1 MIDLLRVEYSTV
13 TSRADLVPDTTNT
26 GTKTSLYQVAQR
38 GRVIALGDI
47 VLDVTDPLLIL
58 TRADFARGLTL
69 LRERAGLTVRDV
81 ARAAGMQAST
91 VGGYFGG
98 KHLPPL
104 KPQHILPDILRAC
117 GVTDDAAVAGWQEAL
132 IRVRRTP
139 GPRPA
144 DAPIPYRGLASFQPE
159 DSDWFFGREALTQ
172 VLLDHVIGQTPN
184 GSGLTLV
191 IGPSGAGKSSL
202 LRAGLVAELARVD
215 ADAPRQWRCEL
226 ITPGPS
232 PLKSMADGLT
242 NLVGRPVDV
251 ASTTSGAW
259 RDAAHEPTPDPWP
272 RRVLVIDQFEET
284 FTACGDEGKRRAFIA
299 AITAAAAP
307 ATDGRA
313 AGAQVVLGMRADFY
327 AQLLNH
333 LDLARVAQGA
343 QVVVGP
349 MTADELRRAIEQ
361 PAHKAKADIESGLVE
376 LFLRDMQPARDA
388 PDAGAYDAGALPL
401 LSHALL
407 ATWERCRG
415 RRLTVADYT
424 DIGGIHGAVAQTAE
438 RVYAGLTD
446 EQRELVPGLLA
457 RMVIVSEDTAD
468 TRRRV
473 PLAELSGDENLA
485 EVLDLFVDKRL
496 ITADAE
502 TVEFSHEALIRAWP
516 RLRGWIDADRAGLA
530 FSQQVAEAAT
540 RWDRGGRDVGA
551 LYRGAQL
558 AAAKDRVETS
568 AGLSQL
574 SVDFVQAGIRHER
587 RRTRR
592 LYQTIG
598 ALAGLLLVA
607 VAAGA
612 VAIQQRSA
620 AVDQRAA
627 ATRERNAAI
636 SRLVATTADRVR
648 DKDVALAAQLSIA
661 AYRITPT
668 AEARASLLD
677 SAATYSATRV
687 LGGSGVMQSVAL
699 TPDRRTL
706 AAAGADKAVRL
717 WDVTNPHTPTLLGPV
732 LTGPTDTVFSVAISP
747 DGRTLAAGG
756 GDKTV
761 RLWDITDPRH
771 PVPVGQPLSGPTAL
785 VYSVAFSPDGRT
797 LVAGSGD
804 TMIHRW
810 DVSNPQQATVLGT
823 PLAGAGSYIQS
834 VAFNPTGTLL
844 AAGSDDHTVRLWDV
858 RDRNH
863 PAPVGQPLTGS
874 TRRIYAVA
882 FSPDGATLA
891 IGSADSNVY
900 LWNIADPGHPT
911 LRGAPIS
918 GVTGWVNA
926 VAFNP
931 SGTTLAFAS
940 SSSAV
945 QLWDLHAQKITATLP
960 HPGPVTAV
968 TYRGDNTLVTSA
980 ADGIA
985 RIWHLPG
992 PVLTGHD
999 EVVNGVAFS
1008 PDGQTLA
1015 IASGGTQLWNVAE
1028 RRQIGTTLPNAAR
1041 FSSAI
1046 AFTPDGHTLAVGSRD
1061 GTVQLWDV
1069 STPGTP
1075 TRAGPPI
1082 TAHSLTVE
1090 TLAFSPNDHILAS
1103 GSDDNTAR
1111 LWDVTHPA
1119 RPQPLASLD
1128 GFASYVYSVAFS
1140 PDGRLLAAASIDKTV
1155 RIWALDDPHRPALLG
1170 QPLAGFDHYALAV
1183 AFSPDGRTLAVG
1195 SADKTLRLFDMTN
1208 PGRPVRLGQPLGGPT
1223 NYVYSLAFS
1232 RDGRTLAAANTDET
1246 VWLWDVSDRTT
1257 PHVLATLT
1265 IPNGAVYS
1273 VAFHPDGRTL
1283 AAGGAGKAVWLWTVD
1298 PERVLTQICASA
1310 GDPITQSEWERYIPG
1325 LRHQNPCVGN

>member
-1 MIDLLRVEYSTV
+1 MIALVDTTPDVADPSSISTRVE
-13 TSRADLVPDTTNT
+13 
-26 GTKTSLYQVAQR
+26 
-38 GRVIALGDI
+38 
-47 VLDVTDPLLIL
+47 
-58 TRADFARGLTL
+58 FARALTL
-69 LRERAGLTVRDV
+69 LREQAGWTVRDV
-81 ARAAGMQAST
+81 ARAAGMQTST

-104 KPQHILPDILRAC
+104 KPQHILPDILRVC
-117 GVTDDAAVAGWQEAL
+117 GVTDDVALASWQEAL

-144 DAPIPYRGLASFQPE
+144 GAPIPYRGLASFQPE

-172 VLLDHVIGQTPN
+172 ALLEHVIGQTPA
-184 GSGLTLV
+184 GSGLMLV

-215 ADAPRQWRCEL
+215 ADASGQWRSEL

-232 PLKSMADGLT
+232 PLKSMAGGLT
-242 NLVGRPVDV
+242 NLIGQPVDV
-251 ASTTSGAW
+251 ASTTSGSW
-259 RDAAHEPTPDPWP
+259 RDAAHEPAPGLWP
-272 RRVLVIDQFEET
+272 RRVLVVDQFEET
-284 FTACGDEGKRRAFIA
+284 FTACGDEGERRAFIA

-307 ATDGRA
+307 AGHGRGT
-313 AGAQVVLGMRADFY
+313 GAQVVLGMRADFY
-327 AQLLNH
+327 AQLLNY
-333 LDLARVAQGA
+333 LDLARVAQDA
-343 QVVVGP
+343 QLVVGP

-361 PAHKAKADIESGLVE
+361 PANKAKADIESGLVE
-376 LFLRDMQPARDA
+376 LFLRDLRPAQGD
-388 PDAGAYDAGALPL
+388 PGAGAYDAGALPL

-424 DIGGIHGAVAQTAE
+424 DIGGIHGAVTQTAE

-446 EQRELVPGLLA
+446 EQRELVPGLFA
-457 RMVIVSEDTAD
+457 RMVIVSDDAAD

-473 PLAELSGDENLA
+473 PLAEVAGDENLA
-485 EVLDLFVDKRL
+485 EVLDVFVDNRL

-502 TVEFSHEALIRAWP
+502 TVEISHEALIRAWP

-540 RWDRGGRDVGA
+540 RWDRDGRDVGA

-568 AGLSQL
+568 AASLSQL
-574 SVDFVQAGIRHER
+574 SVDFVQASVRYER

-598 ALAGLLLVA
+598 ALAGLLLIA

-612 VAIQQRSA
+612 VAIQQRSE

-648 DKDVALAAQLSIA
+648 DKDVALAAQLSVA

-677 SAATYSATRV
+677 SAATYGATRL

-706 AAAGADKAVRL
+706 AAAGADKAVRM
-717 WDVTNPHTPTLLGPV
+717 WDVTDPNAPTLLGPV
-732 LTGPTDTVFSVAISP
+732 LTGPTDTIFSVAISP
-747 DGRTLAAGG
+747 DGRTLAAAG

-761 RLWDITDPRH
+761 RLWNITDPRH
-771 PVPVGQPLSGPTAL
+771 PVAVGQPLTGPAAL
-785 VYSVAFSPDGRT
+785 VYSMAFSPDGRT

-810 DVSNPQQATVLGT
+810 DVSDPLQPTVLGT

-844 AAGSDDHTVRLWDV
+844 AAGSDDRTVRLWDM

-882 FSPDGATLA
+882 FSPDGTTLA
-891 IGSADSNVY
+891 VGSADSNVY
-900 LWNIADPGHPT
+900 LWNVADASHPT
-911 LRGAPIS
+911 LHGAPIS

-926 VAFNP
+926 VAFSP

-968 TYRGDNTLVTSA
+968 IYHGDNSLVTSA

-1008 PDGQTLA
+1008 SDGQTLA
-1015 IASGGTQLWNVAE
+1015 IASGGTQLWSVAQ

-1046 AFTPDGHTLAVGSRD
+1046 AFTSDGHTLAVGSRD

-1069 STPGTP
+1069 STSGTP
-1075 TRAGPPI
+1075 VRAGPPI

-1090 TLAFSPNDHILAS
+1090 TLAFSPDNHILAS

-1111 LWDVTHPA
+1111 LWDVTDAA

-1195 SADKTLRLFDMTN
+1195 SADKTLRLFDVTN
-1208 PGRPVRLGQPLGGPT
+1208 PSRPVQLGQPLGGPT

-1246 VWLWDVSDRTT
+1246 VWLWDVSNRTT
-1257 PHVLATLT
+1257 PHALATLT

-1283 AAGGAGKAVWLWTVD
+1283 AAGGAGKTVWLWTVD

-1310 GDPITQSEWERYIPG
+1310 GDPITRSEWERYIPG
-1325 LRHQNPCVGN
+1325 IRYQNPCEGN